1 VKLIISIM
9 SVIALL
15 GAFFASF
22 QWVENRYALREA
34 LAQVKQQV
42 DYHIINQQRE
52 VLEQRLDKLNEKYK
66 GKPMP
71 AEAKEMKKDLEIRLQ
86 EKEKELKSLEKK

>member
-1 VKLIISIM
+1 MKLILSII

-15 GAFFASF
+15 GAFFTSF
-22 QWVENRYALREA
+22 QWIENRYALREA

-52 VLEQRLDKLNEKYK
+52 ALEQRLDKLNEKYK
-66 GKPMP
+66 GKLMP
-71 AEAKEMKKDLEIRLQ
+71 AEAKELKDDLQKRLDK
-86 EKEKELKSLEKK
+86 KEKELKSLEKK